1 LNRPPH
7 PAFEVVKSLRNAYET
22 AKGYSEVG
30 IERCSTTIRRQPT
43 LPGKPKF
50 GVSNLGRFLDHLDI
64 RVLEELFH
72 LICLNAEDVVSL
84 PMLFISD
91 R

>member
-1 LNRPPH
+1 MRQ
-7 PAFEVVKSLRNAYET
+7 R
-22 AKGYSEVG
+22 KGIRKVG

-50 GVSNLGRFLDHLDI
+50 GVSNLGRFLDHHPTLDI